1 LKRRLRKILSDILP
15 REELAYIYNSYDI
28 VGDIAVVRLTET
40 SKKHDKVI
48 AEAVIKVHRNVK
60 TALAQTGPVRG
71 DFRLRKLEYV
81 AGENKFTTVHR
92 EHGCLFSID
101 VEKCY
106 FSPRLLHE
114 RMRVAKQAKK
124 GEIVTNMF
132 AGVGCFSI
140 IMASHS
146 EVERVYSIDVNPAA
160 VKYMQENIRLN
171 RVYAKVV
178 PLQGDAREIIQ
189 KRLRHVAD
197 RIIMPLPEKALEYL
211 PCALLAL
218 KNKGGVVHFY
228 NFEYA
233 SKNESAVEKVKL
245 KITERLDSSSVN
257 FEFPFG
263 RVIRTVGPNWYQIVI
278 DVTVNR

>member
-1 LKRRLRKILSDILP
+1 MKRRLRKILSDILP

-48 AEAVIKVHRNVK
+48 VEAVIKVHRNVK
-60 TALAQTGPVRG
+60 TVLAQTGPVRG

-146 EVERVYSIDVNPAA
+146 EVERVYSIDVNPVA
-160 VKYMQENIRLN
+160 VKYMEENIRLN

-189 KRLRHVAD
+189 KRLRHVTD

-218 KNKGGVVHFY
+218 KSKGGVVHFY

>member
-1 LKRRLRKILSDILP
+1 MKRRLRKILSGVLP

-28 VGDIAVVRLTET
+28 IGDIAVIRLTEK

-60 TALAQTGPVRG
+60 TVLAQTGPVRG
-71 DFRLRKLEYV
+71 DFRLRRLEYV

-114 RMRVAKQAKK
+114 RMRVAKQARK

-189 KRLRHVAD
+189 KRLRHIAD
-197 RIIMPLPEKALEYL
+197 RIIMPLPEKALEHL

-218 KNKGGVVHFY
+218 KNNGGVVHFY

-245 KITERLDSSSVN
+245 KITERLESSGVN

-278 DVTVNR
+278 DITVNR

>member
-28 VGDIAVVRLTET
+28 VGDIAIIRLNET

-48 AEAVIKVHRNVK
+48 AEAVLKVHRNVK
-60 TALAQTGPVRG
+60 TVLAQTGPVRG

-245 KITERLDSSSVN
+245 KITERLESSSVN

>member
-1 LKRRLRKILSDILP
+1 MKRRLRKILTDILP

-60 TALAQTGPVRG
+60 TVLAQMGPIRG

-114 RMRVAKQAKK
+114 RMRVAKQVKK

-160 VKYMQENIRLN
+160 VKYMLENIRLN

-245 KITERLDSSSVN
+245 KITERLESSSVN
-257 FEFPFG
+257 FEFTFG

-278 DVTVNR
+278 DITVNR